1 MGLCLKMASSTPD
14 VCNVMLMILFT
25 ACFEVLFMHYMSD
38 ELVQLLQQHSLK
50 SNQILK
56 INTFL

>member
-25 ACFEVLFMHYMSD
+25 ACFEVLFIALH
-38 ELVQLLQQHSLK
+38 V
-50 SNQILK
+50 
-56 INTFL
+56 